1 MTPNAIMNLL
11 AIYPEVIMTM
21 FGLILVVLDVMT
33 KNEKKSM
40 VGYFGIAFLIIT
52 ILIAWPPVGK
62 KFLGFSNMVMWD
74 SYSFVFFFIF
84 AIAYALTT
92 LGSVSYLR
100 DNGILKGEFYT
111 IMFFSLIGM
120 MFMVSAYDLTVFYAG
135 METMAISMYILAGF
149 NKKDVR
155 SSEAGI
161 KYFIIGAFS
170 SGIFLYGL
178 TFVYGATG
186 SMNYLEIAAAL
197 QNGAASTTTF
207 KFGLVLMLAGF
218 AFKISAVP
226 FHMWAPDVYQG
237 APTPAAGFM
246 TVAPKAAAM
255 GALIRFC
262 WIALEPV
269 GDMWALFFG
278 ILAVITMT
286 YGNLVALAQ
295 NNVKRMLA
303 YSAIAHAGF
312 MLMGLVSMNPEGYQS
327 VAFYA
332 IVYAFMNIGA
342 FTLLGL
348 VKNKGMID
356 DERIE
361 SFAGLS
367 KKSPM
372 YALGMLIFMFSLAG
386 IPPLAGFIG
395 KFQVIMAA
403 MKAELYWL
411 AIIGGLNSALACYY
425 YMRVT
430 IYMYFKESEYE
441 VEATVT
447 RSAFITSFIGAVMVI
462 LIGFFPAFFVNLV
475 KTLLV

>member
-1 MTPNAIMNLL
+1 MTPNAIMNVLS
-11 AIYPEVIMTM
+11 IYPEAIMVM
-21 FGLILVVLDVMT
+21 FGLVLVVLDVMS
-33 KNEKKSM
+33 KDEKKSM
-40 VGYFGIAFLIIT
+40 VGYFGIAFIVIT
-52 ILIAWPPVGK
+52 ILISWPPVGK
-62 KFLGFSNMVMWD
+62 KFLGFGNMVMWD
-74 SYSFVFFFIF
+74 SYSFVFFLIF
-84 AIAYALTT
+84 GVAYILTS

-100 DNGILKGEFYT
+100 DNGILKGEFFS
-111 IMFFSLIGM
+111 IMFFSIIGM
-120 MFMVSAYDLTVFYAG
+120 MFMVSAFDLTVFYAG
-135 METMAISMYILAGF
+135 METMAISMYVLAGF
-149 NKKDVR
+149 NKRCVR
-155 SSEAGI
+155 STEAGI

-186 SMNYLEIAAAL
+186 SLNYLDIASAL
-197 QNGAASTTTF
+197 AGDAKGLTTF
-207 KFGLVLMLAGF
+207 KLGLVLMLAGF

-237 APTPAAGFM
+237 APTPATGFM

-255 GALIRFC
+255 GALIRFA

-269 GDMWALFFG
+269 SDVWAMFFT
-278 ILAVITMT
+278 ILAIITMT

-295 NNVKRMLA
+295 NNVKRMLG

-312 MLMGLVSMNPEGYQS
+312 MLIGLVSMNPEGYQS
-327 VAFYA
+327 VALYA
-332 IVYAFMNIGA
+332 LIYAFMNIGA
-342 FTLLGL
+342 FTLLGV

-356 DERIE
+356 DERLE

-372 YALGMLIFMFSLAG
+372 FALGMLIFMFSLAG

-395 KFQVIMAA
+395 KFQILMAA

-430 IYMYFKESEYE
+430 IFMYFKEPEYE
-441 VEATVT
+441 VEATVS
-447 RSAFITSFIGAVMVI
+447 RSAFITSFIGAVMV
-462 LIGFFPAFFVNLV
+462 LVIGFFPSFFVNLV

>member
-1 MTPNAIMNLL
+1 MTQGMINLIS
-11 AIYPEVIMTM
+11 IYPEVLMTV
-21 FGLILVVLDVMT
+21 FGLVLVVLDVMSSD
-33 KNEKKSM
+33 EKKSM
-40 VGYFGIAFLIIT
+40 VGYFGIAFIVIT
-52 ILIAWPPVGK
+52 VLTSIPMPGNK
-62 KFLGFSNMVMWD
+62 MLGFNNMVMWD
-74 SYSFVFFFIF
+74 SYSFVFFVIF
-84 AIAYALTT
+84 GIAYSLTS

-100 DNGILKGEFYT
+100 ENGILKGEFYT
-111 IMFFSLIGM
+111 IMFFSIIGM
-120 MFMVSAYDLTVFYAG
+120 MFMVSAFDLTVFYAG

-149 NKKDVR
+149 NKKCVR

-186 SMNYLEIAAAL
+186 SMNYLAIADAL
-197 QNGAASTTTF
+197 RSGAGELTTL
-207 KFGLVLMLAGF
+207 KFGLVLMFAGF

-255 GALIRFC
+255 GALIRFA

-269 GDMWALFFG
+269 SGMWSMFFT

-312 MLMGLVSMNPEGYQS
+312 MLMGLVSMNQEGYQS
-327 VAFYA
+327 VAIYA
-332 IVYAFMNIGA
+332 MIYAFMNIGA
-342 FTLLGL
+342 FTLLGI

-356 DERIE
+356 DERLE

-372 YALGMLIFMFSLAG
+372 FALGMLIFMFSLAG

-395 KFQVIMAA
+395 KFQIIMAA

-430 IYMYFKESEYE
+430 IYMYFKEAEYD
-441 VEATVT
+441 VDATVS
-447 RSAFITSFIGAVMVI
+447 RSAFITSFISAVMVL
-462 LIGFFPAFFVNLV
+462 LIGFFPSFFVNLV

>member
-11 AIYPEVIMTM
+11 SIYPEVIMTV

-40 VGYFGIAFLIIT
+40 VGYFGIAFIIIT
-52 ILIAWPPVGK
+52 VLIAWPPVGK
-62 KFLGFSNMVMWD
+62 KFLGFGNMVMWD
-74 SYSFVFFFIF
+74 SYSFVFFLIF
-84 AIAYALTT
+84 GVAYTLTT
-92 LGSVSYLR
+92 LGGVSYLK

-111 IMFFSLIGM
+111 VMFFGVIGM
-120 MFMVSAYDLTVFYAG
+120 MFMVSAFDLTVFYAG

-149 NKKDVR
+149 NKKSVR
-155 SSEAGI
+155 SSEAGV

-197 QNGAASTTTF
+197 KGEAAGLTTF
-207 KFGLVLMLAGF
+207 KLGLVMMLAGF

-237 APTPAAGFM
+237 APTPATGFM

-255 GALIRFC
+255 GALIRFA

-269 GDMWALFFG
+269 SGMWAMFFS

-327 VAFYA
+327 VALYA
-332 IVYAFMNIGA
+332 LIYAFMNIGA
-342 FTLLGL
+342 FTLIGI
-348 VKNKGMID
+348 VKNKGMVD

-372 YALGMLIFMFSLAG
+372 LALGLMIFMFSLAG

-395 KFQVIMAA
+395 KFQILMAT

-430 IYMYFKESEYE
+430 IFMYFKEAEYE
-441 VEATVT
+441 VDATVT
-447 RSAFITSFIGAVMVI
+447 RSAFITSFISAVMV
-462 LIGFFPAFFVNLV
+462 LVIGFFPSFFVNLV

>member
-1 MTPNAIMNLL
+1 MTREVMNFLS
-11 AIYPEVIMTM
+11 IYPEVLMTV
-21 FGLILVVLDVMT
+21 FGLIMVVLDVMT
-33 KNEKKSM
+33 KGEKKSM
-40 VGYFGIAFLIIT
+40 VGYFGIAFLMIT
-52 ILIAWPPVGK
+52 ILLAWPKVGS
-62 KFLGFSNMVMWD
+62 KFLGFGNMVMWD
-74 SYSFVFFFIF
+74 SYSFVFFLIF
-84 AIAYALTT
+84 SIAYTLTS
-92 LGSVSYLR
+92 LGSVSYLKE
-100 DNGILKGEFYT
+100 NGILKGEFYT
-111 IMFFSLIGM
+111 IMFLSILGM

-135 METMAISMYILAGF
+135 METMAISMYVLAGF

-155 SSEAGI
+155 STEAGI

-170 SGIFLYGL
+170 SGVFLYGL

-186 SMNYLEIAAAL
+186 SMNYVEIAAAL
-197 QNGAASTTTF
+197 KGGAAGLTTF

-237 APTPAAGFM
+237 APTPATGFM

-269 GDMWALFFG
+269 SGMWGLFFS

-295 NNVKRMLA
+295 NNVKRMLG

-327 VAFYA
+327 VAIYA
-332 IVYAFMNIGA
+332 IIYAFMNIGA

-348 VKNKGMID
+348 VKNKGMIE
-356 DERIE
+356 DERLE
-361 SFAGLS
+361 SFAGLA
-367 KKSPM
+367 KKNPM

-395 KFQVIMAA
+395 KFQIIMSA

-430 IYMYFKESEYE
+430 IYMYFKEPEYE

-447 RSAFITSFIGAVMVI
+447 RSAFITSFIGAVMV
-462 LIGFFPAFFVNLV
+462 LVIGFFPSFFVDLV
-475 KTLLV
+475 KTLIV